1 MVATSCFFK
10 ILYDFVSYLWA
21 MIVVTGAAGFIGSAL
36 IGILL
41 ERGYGQIVAVDD
53 FSDIL
58 KHKNLEHKRLYAK
71 IERKIFFEWLESNI
85 DEIQVILHIGART
98 NTAEKSQEVL
108 DELNIEFS
116 KRTWDWCIKGNI
128 PFLYA
133 SSAATYG
140 SGAQGFNDEDSIDQL
155 EPLNLYGQSK
165 HTFDMWVQKQS
176 TTPPFWAGFKFFNV
190 FGPNEYHKDRM
201 ASVIMHAFNQISTTG
216 KMKLFQS
223 HRSEYLNGEQKR
235 DFIYIKDLID
245 VLLFFMESR
254 KNSGLYNLGTGKAR
268 TFKDLALSVFK
279 ALEISPKIEY
289 IPIPEDIR
297 EAYQYFTEASMVK
310 LKKAGYKGEF
320 TPLEEGTKD
329 YVNSYLKEK
338 AYI

>member
-1 MVATSCFFK
+1 
-10 ILYDFVSYLWA
+10 
-21 MIVVTGAAGFIGSAL
+21 
-36 IGILL
+36 
-41 ERGYGQIVAVDD
+41 
-53 FSDIL
+53 
-58 KHKNLEHKRLYAK
+58 
-71 IERKIFFEWLESNI
+71 
-85 DEIQVILHIGART
+85 
-98 NTAEKSQEVL
+98 
-108 DELNIEFS
+108 
-116 KRTWDWCIKGNI
+116 
-128 PFLYA
+128 
-133 SSAATYG
+133 
-140 SGAQGFNDEDSIDQL
+140 
-155 EPLNLYGQSK
+155 
-165 HTFDMWVQKQS
+165 
-176 TTPPFWAGFKFFNV
+176 
-190 FGPNEYHKDRM
+190 
-201 ASVIMHAFNQISTTG
+201 
-216 KMKLFQS
+216 MKLFQS